1 MAWKPDYASLSE
13 ARDHLRISDA
23 AFTADDAEIAK
34 AITAAS
40 RMVDTECH
48 RQFGNVGSTDT
59 TRYYTAYVRSEDG
72 AHAVSIDDLYDN
84 AALVVASDGA
94 AITDYTL
101 RPFNAEADGVPYV
114 NILFGGT
121 VSLEAGAITV
131 TSAKWGWSAVP
142 AAAHS
147 ATLLQ
152 MARIIKRRDAPFG
165 VAGSPD
171 MGNEL
176 RLLAQMDPDAKLLCA
191 SIRRYWG

>member
-1 MAWKPDYASLSE
+1 M
-13 ARDHLRISDA
+13 
-23 AFTADDAEIAK
+23 
-34 AITAAS
+34 
-40 RMVDTECH
+40 
-48 RQFGNVGSTDT
+48 
-59 TRYYTAYVRSEDG
+59 
-72 AHAVSIDDLYDN
+72 
-84 AALVVASDGA
+84 
-94 AITDYTL
+94 
-101 RPFNAEADGVPYV
+101 
-114 NILFGGT
+114 
-121 VSLEAGAITV
+121 